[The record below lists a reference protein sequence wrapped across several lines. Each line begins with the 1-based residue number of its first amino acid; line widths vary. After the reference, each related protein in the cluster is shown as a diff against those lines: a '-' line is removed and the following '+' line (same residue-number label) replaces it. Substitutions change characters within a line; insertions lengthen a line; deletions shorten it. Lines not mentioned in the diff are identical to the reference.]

1 MAYGN
6 VNAPGV
12 TPSEVASEIA
22 RELEGYLPASE
33 TEKQMSY
40 KVGLGVREQIPENG
54 DLNDAKYLAHRSFG
68 VMGTAT
74 AKTIKN
80 CPTAVAFMLDNFTC
94 GGNDTAPNGANDY
107 TFQRLIDINGNIWG
121 RNSFTNGSGTR
132 SFGEWKTIPVTGQ
145 YIPASQKGAANGVAS
160 LDANGDVPFAQMG
173 PYLLKSDNQT
183 ILRANKWNDIPAG
196 IYPVDISGYLDGST
210 PLDENAPVG
219 LYPYGLLLSYTGRNT
234 KVQLYFTHKDGC
246 IAIRE
251 YWGSWNS
258 WRYFPVFGASSTI
271 ATAPNNT
278 SYTTKQVRNITLST
292 AAASGGGNGDLFFT
306 YI

>member
-12 TPSEVASEIA
+12 TPSEVAAEIA

-94 GGNDTAPNGANDY
+94 GGNDTVPNGANDY
-107 TFQRLIDINGNIWG
+107 TFQRLIDIKGNIWG

-132 SFGEWKTIPVTGQ
+132 SFGGWKTIPVTGQ

-160 LDANGDVPFAQMG
+160 LDANGDVPFAQIP
-173 PYLLKSDNQT
+173 PYLLKGVASVTSKTDWETLEPGAYSVDFSAGSGNG
-183 ILRANKWNDIPAG
+183 APEG
-196 IYPVDISGYLDGST
+196 IY
-210 PLDENAPVG
+210 A
-219 LYPYGLLLSYTGRNT
+219 YGALLVWCGGNSNVRGQIYMPHYNNH
-234 KVQLYFTHKDGC
+234 V
-246 IAIRE
+246 IAFRVK
-251 YWGSWNS
+251 WNS
-258 WRYFPVFGASSTI
+258 WTPWRYLNISGASSTI

-306 YI
+306 YV